1 MEDDLSKLIIR
12 AQRKDKDAFG
22 QIYSLFFQRIYRFIY
37 YSVHNQQ
44 LAEDITQDTFLRAW
58 RALASFSTSRGSF
71 QAFLFAIA
79 RNLVIDWYR
88 KKKEISLE
96 AVADPSYLEHV
107 DEKITQDEEKQQ
119 LNRVLDKLKFDQR
132 QIITLR
138 YFEELSFFEIGK
150 VVHLSEGAVRV
161 RLHRILKQLKSYLKE
176 KDYET

>member
-1 MEDDLSKLIIR
+1 MADDLSKLITR
-12 AQRKDKDAFG
+12 AQRKDRDAFG
-22 QIYSLFFQRIYRFIY
+22 EIYNLFLKRIYRFVY
-37 YSVHNQQ
+37 FSVRDQK

-58 RALASFSTSRGSF
+58 RSLASFSLSRGSF

-96 AVADPSYLEHV
+96 AIADPSYQEHV
-107 DEKITQDEEKQQ
+107 DEKIIQDEQKQQ
-119 LNRVLDKLKFDQR
+119 LNRALVKLKFLER
-132 QIITLR
+132 QIVTLR

-161 RLHRILKQLKSYLKE
+161 RLHRILKQLKKYLEEDK
-176 KDYET
+176 

>member
-1 MEDDLSKLIIR
+1 MEDDLSKLIVR

-22 QIYSLFFQRIYRFIY
+22 QIYNLFLKRIYRFVY
-37 YSVHNQQ
+37 FSVHNHEQ
-44 LAEDITQDTFLRAW
+44 AEDITQNTFLRAW
-58 RALASFSTSRGSF
+58 RSLVSFSTSRGSF

-96 AVADPSYLEHV
+96 AITDPSYQE
-107 DEKITQDEEKQQ
+107 DTSEKITQDEEKQQ
-119 LNRVLDKLKFDQR
+119 LNRVLSKLKFLER
-132 QIITLR
+132 QIVTLR

-161 RLHRILKQLKSYLKE
+161 RLHRILKQLKIYLKE
-176 KDYET
+176 QENET